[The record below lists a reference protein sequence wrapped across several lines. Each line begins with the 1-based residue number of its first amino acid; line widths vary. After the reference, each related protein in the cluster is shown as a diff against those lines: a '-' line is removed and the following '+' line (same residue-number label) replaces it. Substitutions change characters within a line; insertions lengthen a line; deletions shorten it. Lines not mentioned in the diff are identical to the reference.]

1 MCVCSFPM
9 RVKTSLLTRHPT
21 PCRARRFI
29 KEKRRRKG
37 SEDNHSLFRLLSLG
51 ENRMRDG
58 RSLSLSLSLKRATTT
73 TTSWSSFGFVLSHP
87 LEGKGPTRFLVSSRP
102 PSSLGRERR
111 EGPAFL
117 LFRKAIS
124 VHSSDSLSL
133 SPRSPARLG
142 WKRQKRDENRVVL
155 PFPAV

>member
-1 MCVCSFPM
+1 MKVKRSHCFLYLNAAAAVGASIVFHVRPSKRAERACVCSFPM

-58 RSLSLSLSLKRATTT
+58 RSLSLFETGHHHHELELI
-73 TTSWSSFGFVLSHP
+73 WICSF
-87 LEGKGPTRFLVSSRP
+87 P
-102 PSSLGRERR
+102 PFGRERANSISGLVETPVVSR
-111 EGPAFL
+111 T
-117 LFRKAIS
+117 RKKRGASVSPIS
-124 VHSSDSLSL
+124 
-133 SPRSPARLG
+133 
-142 WKRQKRDENRVVL
+142 
-155 PFPAV
+155 

>member
-1 MCVCSFPM
+1 M
-9 RVKTSLLTRHPT
+9 
-21 PCRARRFI
+21 
-29 KEKRRRKG
+29 
-37 SEDNHSLFRLLSLG
+37 ED
-51 ENRMRDG
+51 
-58 RSLSLSLSLKRATTT
+58 LSLSLSLKRATTT

-133 SPRSPARLG
+133 PPFARPPASAGKDR
-142 WKRQKRDENRVVL
+142 REMRTESFY
-155 PFPAV
+155 PFQQFEGEEGEESALTFLQSRRNPLRHCVTNGQHMECLHSLR